1 MEENLG
7 LPKTAWPPT
16 YALFFGALALL
27 AALSLLGTTA
37 LAAGLPEETIAAQTE
52 LCGEDCGH
60 THEEVFSHTEHTEE
74 SLPEPEE
81 IAVPV
86 ATPLLE
92 QPEPEAE
99 QSTDTSG
106 VIPGS
111 GIHWEL
117 NEYGWLMLSG
127 SGACPVFTSPDDQP
141 WAAVREQITQ
151 VWFEDMD
158 ALSIPSLAYWFTG
171 CTALTMAEIPY
182 TTPVI
187 GAAAFADCPSL
198 RQIQLYYSG
207 TFTIVP
213 GAFSTGSLTPLLGL
227 LGTMAVNQQMAFFS
241 DALGH
246 SALTGIGLGILLGVS
261 SDLLAMLVFGIVWA
275 LLICRIKQTGAAS
288 TDTII
293 SVFSSTS
300 VAAGVLVLS
309 MGGGFAKYSSL
320 LVGDVLAVQDSD
332 LLYLL
337 IALVAG
343 IALWAVMYNS
353 LLLSGISP
361 SLARSRGIHNR
372 LVECAFVVLV
382 AVAVMLAIRWV
393 GVMLINALLILP
405 AAAGRNLARSSR
417 QHAVYSVVIALVC
430 GVAGL
435 ICAYYL
441 DTTAGAA
448 IVLFAAVCYAISL
461 GIRALRK

>member
-1 MEENLG
+1 MDAIRAFVQTL
-7 LPKTAWPPT
+7 LP
-16 YALFFGALALL
+16 FEFMQFDFMVNALL
-27 AALSLLGTTA
+27 AILL
-37 LAAGLPEETIAAQTE
+37 
-52 LCGEDCGH
+52 
-60 THEEVFSHTEHTEE
+60 
-74 SLPEPEE
+74 
-81 IAVPV
+81 
-86 ATPLLE
+86 
-92 QPEPEAE
+92 
-99 QSTDTSG
+99 
-106 VIPGS
+106 
-111 GIHWEL
+111 
-117 NEYGWLMLSG
+117 
-127 SGACPVFTSPDDQP
+127 
-141 WAAVREQITQ
+141 
-151 VWFEDMD
+151 
-158 ALSIPSLAYWFTG
+158 
-171 CTALTMAEIPY
+171 
-182 TTPVI
+182 
-187 GAAAFADCPSL
+187 
-198 RQIQLYYSG
+198 
-207 TFTIVP
+207 
-213 GAFSTGSLTPLLGL
+213 LTPLLGL

-343 IALWAVMYNS
+343 IALWAVLYNS

-393 GVMLINALLILP
+393 GVMLILP